1 MGRVRLE
8 FLPSL
13 AESLGV
19 EQVIEETLPESD
31 GLLKDLLNRL
41 GSQYPLFKQIVFDIQ
56 TQKPTGRVAVF
67 LNGRT
72 VDLAG
77 GLETKLS
84 DGDRLIFA
92 QIIEGG

>member
-1 MGRVRLE
+1 MTRIRLE

-19 EQVIEETLPESD
+19 EQVSEERLPED
-31 GLLKDLLNRL
+31 GGSLKDLLNRL
-41 GSQYPLFKQIVFDIQ
+41 GSQYPLFSQIVFDVRN
-56 TQKPTGRVAVF
+56 QKSTGRAAVF

-72 VDLAG
+72 IDWAS
-77 GLETKLS
+77 GLNTRLKT
-84 DGDRLIFA
+84 GDRLIFA